1 MTNHWIDVQNCKTIL
16 VEGGNVAEN
25 QPMAFKWIRN
35 GAKHRFGHGEAV
47 RRRHGNRSGAECLRR
62 LFKDL
67 QL

>member
-1 MTNHWIDVQNCKTIL
+1 
-16 VEGGNVAEN
+16 VAEN
-25 QPMAFKWIRN
+25 HPMAFKWIRN